1 MTISAL
7 PIATSRR
14 LSRWRVAL
22 RRRPTGRRRKE
33 ITVAG
38 ASRLSPFALGPVVL
52 VGLLIAASLPL
63 RAKDRWTDLNIGP
76 FHVDTDENTSGARD
90 ALVNL
95 EQLRWVLGG
104 MLESKDLQAIWPF
117 RILITPAAHGATSD
131 FVVRHGEYVLVV
143 VPERPIPLERV
154 AKLFLDAN
162 TPRLP
167 PEVESGLP
175 QLFAGLQ
182 ARGSR
187 VTIGA
192 SPAHSDLGW
201 ARMHL
206 FATKP
211 EYAGRFNV
219 FMNNLRGGSGLLVA
233 EANAFGKD
241 SKLLEKEAAE
251 HLSSEAAQPVTIS
264 ARPLD
269 PKRDLGEH
277 SIDAALANLYLADAR
292 LDSDPQSAEA
302 AYKSAIEAGH
312 AALGQEGLAL
322 VAMHEGRK
330 PAEYLNAS
338 IANGSTNAWV
348 YLEAA
353 KDRPVNEA
361 IPLLKKA
368 AELNPKWWVPIHEQ
382 SKLAS
387 IPAEKEA
394 LLEHAA
400 KLNPRSAALWQELA
414 ELQSKDGHGLLAQ
427 NSWARAEDAA
437 GTPTERAK
445 VHERAGALVDQ
456 RLDAEEA
463 ARRQSSEDARAEQER
478 LREQQQ
484 AQIQAAEQRANSAN
498 GGTDED
504 LRNVV
509 PWFTAQNPSVEGELT
524 RVECEDRQAKI
535 WVKPRGARVMILLV
549 PNPSTVSIDGSRTP
563 FPCGVQHPGRKL
575 SLTYK
580 PRKDIQLGTAGD
592 VTAIH
597 FE

>member
-1 MTISAL
+1 MA
-7 PIATSRR
+7 A
-14 LSRWRVAL
+14 AN
-22 RRRPTGRRRKE
+22 
-33 ITVAG
+33 
-38 ASRLSPFALGPVVL
+38 ASRLSPFALGTVVL

-63 RAKDRWTDLNIGP
+63 RARDRWTDLNIGP
-76 FHVDTDENTSGARD
+76 FHVDTDDEASAARD

-104 MLESKDLQAIWPF
+104 MLESKNLQAIWPF
-117 RILITPAAHGATSD
+117 RILITPAAQGAAPD
-131 FVVRHGEYVLVV
+131 FVVRHGEYVLAV
-143 VPERPIPLERV
+143 VPDRPIPLDRV
-154 AKLFLDAN
+154 ARLFLDAN

-167 PEVESGLP
+167 PEVEAGLP

-192 SPAHSDLGW
+192 SPAHPDLAW

-233 EANAFGKD
+233 EANAFGKN

-251 HLSSEAAQPVTIS
+251 HLFSGAARPVTIS

-277 SIDAALANLYLADAR
+277 SIDASLANLYLADAG
-292 LDSDPQSAEA
+292 LDTNPQSAEA
-302 AYKSAIEAGH
+302 AYKAAIEAGH

-322 VAMHEGRK
+322 VAMHEGGNPR
-330 PAEYLNAS
+330 EYLDAS
-338 IANGSTNAWV
+338 IASGSTNAWV
-348 YLEAA
+348 YVEAA
-353 KDRPVNEA
+353 KGRAANEA
-361 IPLLKKA
+361 VPLLKKA
-368 AELNPKWWVPIHEQ
+368 AELNPRWWVPVHEQ

-387 IPAEKEA
+387 NPSEKEA

-437 GTPTERAK
+437 ETPAERAK

-463 ARRQSSEDARAEQER
+463 ARRQTAEDARAEQER
-478 LREQQQ
+478 LRDQQQ

-504 LRNVV
+504 LKNVV
-509 PWFTAQNPSVEGELT
+509 PWFTAESPSIEGELT
-524 RVECEDRQAKI
+524 RVECDDGRAKI
-535 WVKPRGARVMILLV
+535 WVKPRGARVMVLFV
-549 PNPSTVSIDGSRTP
+549 PNPSMVSIDGSRTP
-563 FPCGVQHPGRKL
+563 FPCGIQHPPRKL

-580 PRKDIQLGTAGD
+580 PRKDTQLGTAGD